1 MDRKELYLNARKAY
15 RLVYEV
21 QDSIVEIV
29 EYIRARI
36 DYIDCAGKP
45 LFSNALGKRKGI
57 DENYV
62 NDNIGNGMWSWDYF
76 PTFMYM
82 YYFLTPPTETEHCCF
97 SIIQV
102 MDDGFSKLP
111 DTAAPP
117 STKDFGDPTDS
128 KSYLLFAFSIWEKNQ
143 RAIWFDYDGT
153 NEIDDEKNEILRIT
167 EDITKKGHESYIMK
181 TVDAF
186 FIATKVNLEGIG
198 SKAEADETLQKFSMQ
213 IFDNTEYQLLRED
226 L

>member
-128 KSYLLFAFSIWEKNQ
+128 KSYLLFAFSIWKKTSVPSGLIMMEPMK
-143 RAIWFDYDGT
+143 
-153 NEIDDEKNEILRIT
+153 LM
-167 EDITKKGHESYIMK
+167 TKKM
-181 TVDAF
+181 
-186 FIATKVNLEGIG
+186 
-198 SKAEADETLQKFSMQ
+198 KFSV
-213 IFDNTEYQLLRED
+213 LLKIS
-226 L
+226 LKKGMNHT